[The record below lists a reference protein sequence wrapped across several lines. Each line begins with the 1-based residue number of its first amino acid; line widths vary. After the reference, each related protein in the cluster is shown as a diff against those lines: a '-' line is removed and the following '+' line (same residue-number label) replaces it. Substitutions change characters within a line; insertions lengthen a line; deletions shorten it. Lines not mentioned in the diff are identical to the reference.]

1 MSGHSKWSTI
11 KHKKGA
17 ADAKR
22 GQLFTK
28 LSREITVAA
37 REGSP
42 DPDMNFRLRLAMD
55 NAKAQNM
62 PKDTIERAVAKGAG
76 KGADGNALEELTYEA
91 YGPGGTGFI
100 IQTLTDNRNRAA
112 SSIRSK
118 ITRSG
123 GNLASNGAVSWNFEQ
138 KGLVTLE
145 VDGADADPEE
155 VALEVMDIGA
165 EDVDIEDDLVSVT
178 FPFNEFARAKVELE
192 TLTNVRVE
200 NAELAMVPNNTISL
214 EKSQAVQT
222 LRLLDELE
230 ELDDV
235 SKVFT
240 NVDFSDE
247 VLEEFLAGQG

>member
-28 LSREITVAA
+28 LTREITVAA

-42 DPDMNFRLRLAMD
+42 DPEMNFRLRLAVD

-76 KGADGNALEELTYEA
+76 TGADGVVLEELVYEA

-112 SSIRSK
+112 SGIRSK
-118 ITRSG
+118 VTRSG

-145 VDGADADPEE
+145 VEGADPEE

-165 EDVDIEDDLVSVT
+165 EDVEIEDELISIT
-178 FPFNEFARAKVELE
+178 FPFNEFARAKTELE
-192 TLTNVRVE
+192 GFDNVRVE
-200 NAELAMVPNNTISL
+200 TAELAMIPNSMVSL
-214 EKSQAVQT
+214 EKSQEVQT

-240 NVDFSDE
+240 NADFSDE
-247 VLEEFLAGQG
+247 VLEEFLSQSG

>member
-42 DPDMNFRLRLAMD
+42 DPEMNFRLRLAID

-62 PKDTIERAVAKGAG
+62 PKDNIERAVARGSG
-76 KGADGNALEELTYEA
+76 TGGEGNTLEELTYEA
-91 YGPGGTGFI
+91 YGPGGTGYI
-100 IQTLTDNRNRAA
+100 IQTLTDNRNRAT
-112 SSIRSK
+112 SGIRSK
-118 ITRSG
+118 ITRGG
-123 GNLASNGAVSWNFEQ
+123 GNLASNGSVSWNFEQ
-138 KGLVTLE
+138 KGLITVI
-145 VDGADADPEE
+145 VNDADPEE
-155 VALEVMDIGA
+155 IALEVMEIGA
-165 EDVDIEDDLVSVT
+165 EDVDIDDEYVNVT
-178 FPFNEFARAKVELE
+178 VAFNDFARAKSELE
-192 TLTNVRVE
+192 SLENIAIE
-200 NAELAMVPNNTISL
+200 NAELAMVPNSTITL
-214 EKSQAVQT
+214 EKSEAMQA

-235 SKVFT
+235 SKVYT
-240 NVDFSDE
+240 NADFSED
-247 VLEEFLAGQG
+247 VLQEFLEK

>member
-28 LSREITVAA
+28 LTREITVAA
-37 REGSP
+37 REGSD
-42 DPDMNFRLRLAMD
+42 DPDMNFHLRLAID
-55 NAKAQNM
+55 NAKSQNM

-112 SSIRSK
+112 SGIRSK
-118 ITRSG
+118 VTRSG

-145 VDGADADPEE
+145 VEGADPEE

-165 EDVDIEDDLVSVT
+165 EDVDIEQDLVSVT
-178 FPFNEFARAKVELE
+178 FPFNEFARAKTELE
-192 TLTNVRVE
+192 AFSDVRVE
-200 NAELAMVPNNTISL
+200 NAELAMVPNSTITL
-214 EKSQAVQT
+214 EKSQALQT

-240 NVDFSDE
+240 NADFPEE
-247 VLEEFLAGQG
+247 VLEEFLAQQG

>member
-28 LSREITVAA
+28 LTREITVAA
-37 REGSP
+37 REGSD
-42 DPDMNFRLRLAMD
+42 DPDMNFRLRLAID
-55 NAKAQNM
+55 NAKSQNM

-112 SSIRSK
+112 SGIRSK
-118 ITRSG
+118 VTRSG
-123 GNLASNGAVSWNFEQ
+123 GNLAANGAVSWNFEQ

-145 VDGADADPEE
+145 VEGADPEE

-165 EDVDIEDDLVSVT
+165 EDVDIEEDLVSIT
-178 FPFNEFARAKVELE
+178 FPFNEFARAKTELE
-192 TLTNVRVE
+192 SLSDVRVE
-200 NAELAMVPNNTISL
+200 NAELAMVPNSTITL
-214 EKSQAVQT
+214 EKSQALQT

-240 NVDFSDE
+240 NADFPEE
-247 VLEEFLAGQG
+247 VLEEFLAQQG

>member
-28 LSREITVAA
+28 LTREITVAA
-37 REGSP
+37 REGSD
-42 DPDMNFRLRLAMD
+42 DPDMNFRLRLAID
-55 NAKAQNM
+55 NAKSQNM

-112 SSIRSK
+112 SGIRSK
-118 ITRSG
+118 LTRSG
-123 GNLASNGAVSWNFEQ
+123 GNLAANGAVSWNFEQ

-145 VDGADADPEE
+145 VEGADPEE

-165 EDVDIEDDLVSVT
+165 EDVDIEEDLVSIT
-178 FPFNEFARAKVELE
+178 FPFNEFARAKTELE
-192 TLTNVRVE
+192 SLSEVRVE
-200 NAELAMVPNNTISL
+200 NAELAMIPNNTVPL
-214 EKSQAVQT
+214 EKSQALQT

-240 NVDFSDE
+240 NADFPEE
-247 VLEEFLAGQG
+247 VLEEFLAQQG

>member
-28 LSREITVAA
+28 LTREITVAA
-37 REGSP
+37 REGSD
-42 DPDMNFRLRLAMD
+42 DPDMNFRLRLAID
-55 NAKAQNM
+55 NAKSQNM

-112 SSIRSK
+112 SGIRSK
-118 ITRSG
+118 VTRSG

-145 VDGADADPEE
+145 VEGADPEE

-165 EDVDIEDDLVSVT
+165 EDVDIEEDLVSVT
-178 FPFNEFARAKVELE
+178 FPFNEFARAKTELE
-192 TLTNVRVE
+192 EFNDVRVE
-200 NAELAMVPNNTISL
+200 NAELAMVPNSTITL
-214 EKSQAVQT
+214 EKSQALQT

-240 NVDFSDE
+240 NADFPEE
-247 VLEEFLAGQG
+247 VLEEFLAQQG

>member
-28 LSREITVAA
+28 LTREITVAA
-37 REGSP
+37 REGSD
-42 DPDMNFRLRLAMD
+42 DPDMNFRLRLAID
-55 NAKAQNM
+55 NAKSQNM

-112 SSIRSK
+112 SGIRSK
-118 ITRSG
+118 LTRSG
-123 GNLASNGAVSWNFEQ
+123 GNLAANGAVSWNFEQ

-145 VDGADADPEE
+145 VEGADAEE

-165 EDVDIEDDLVSVT
+165 EDVEIEEDLVSIT
-178 FPFNEFARAKVELE
+178 FPFNEFAKAKTELE
-192 TLTNVRVE
+192 SLTDVRVE
-200 NAELAMVPNNTISL
+200 NAELAMVPNSTVSL
-214 EKSQAVQT
+214 GKSQALQT

-240 NVDFSDE
+240 NADFPEE
-247 VLEEFLAGQG
+247 VLEEFLAQQG

>member
-37 REGSP
+37 REGAP
-42 DPDMNFRLRLAMD
+42 DPEMNFRLRLAVD

-62 PKDTIERAVAKGAG
+62 PKDTIERAIAKGSG
-76 KGADGNALEELTYEA
+76 KGADGAALEELVYEA

-112 SSIRSK
+112 SGIRSK
-118 ITRSG
+118 VTRGG
-123 GNLASNGAVSWNFEQ
+123 GNLAANGAVSWNFEQ

-145 VDGADADPEE
+145 VAGADPEE

-165 EDVDIEDDLVSVT
+165 EDVDIDEDLVSIT
-178 FPFNEFARAKVELE
+178 FPFSEFARAKNELE
-192 TLTNVRVE
+192 ELDNVRVE
-200 NAELAMVPNNTISL
+200 SAELAMIPNTMVEL

-240 NVDFSDE
+240 NADFPEE
-247 VLEEFLAGQG
+247 VLEEFLAQQS

>member
-28 LSREITVAA
+28 LTREITVAA
-37 REGSP
+37 REGSD
-42 DPDMNFRLRLAMD
+42 DPDMNFRLRLAID
-55 NAKAQNM
+55 NAKSQNM

-112 SSIRSK
+112 SGIRSK
-118 ITRSG
+118 VTRSG

-145 VDGADADPEE
+145 VKGADPEE

-165 EDVDIEDDLVSVT
+165 EDVDIEEDLVSVT
-178 FPFNEFARAKVELE
+178 FPFNEFARAKTELE
-192 TLTNVRVE
+192 AFNDVRVE
-200 NAELAMVPNNTISL
+200 NAELAMVPNSTITL
-214 EKSQAVQT
+214 EKSQALQT

-240 NVDFSDE
+240 NADFPEE
-247 VLEEFLAGQG
+247 VLEEFLAQQG

>member
-28 LSREITVAA
+28 LTREITVAA
-37 REGSP
+37 REGSD
-42 DPDMNFRLRLAMD
+42 DPDMNFRLRLAID
-55 NAKAQNM
+55 NAKSQNM

-112 SSIRSK
+112 SGIRSK
-118 ITRSG
+118 VTRSG
-123 GNLASNGAVSWNFEQ
+123 GNLAANGAVSWNFEQ

-145 VDGADADPEE
+145 VEGADPEE

-165 EDVDIEDDLVSVT
+165 EDVDIEEDLVSIT
-178 FPFNEFARAKVELE
+178 FPFNEFARAKTELE
-192 TLTNVRVE
+192 SLSDVRVE
-200 NAELAMVPNNTISL
+200 NAELAMIPNNTVPL
-214 EKSQAVQT
+214 EKSQALQT

-240 NVDFSDE
+240 NADFPEE
-247 VLEEFLAGQG
+247 VLEEFLAQQG

>member
-42 DPDMNFRLRLAMD
+42 DPEMNFRLRLAVD

-62 PKDTIERAVAKGAG
+62 PKDTIDRAVAKGAG
-76 KGADGNALEELTYEA
+76 IGADGASLEELVYEA

-100 IQTLTDNRNRAA
+100 IKTLTDNRNRAA
-112 SSIRSK
+112 SGIRSK
-118 ITRSG
+118 VTRGG

-138 KGLVTLE
+138 KGLITLE
-145 VDGADADPEE
+145 VEGADPEE
-155 VALEVMDIGA
+155 VALEIMDIGA
-165 EDVDIEDDLVSVT
+165 EDVEIEDELISIT
-178 FPFNEFARAKVELE
+178 FPFNEFARAKTELE
-192 TLTNVRVE
+192 GFDNVRVE
-200 NAELAMVPNNTISL
+200 SAELAMIPNSMVSL

-240 NVDFSDE
+240 NADFPEE
-247 VLEEFLAGQG
+247 VLEEFLAESG

>member
-28 LSREITVAA
+28 LTREITVAA

-42 DPDMNFRLRLAMD
+42 DPDMNFRLRLAID
-55 NAKAQNM
+55 NAKSQNM

-112 SSIRSK
+112 SGIRSK
-118 ITRSG
+118 VTRSG

-145 VDGADADPEE
+145 VEGADPEE

-165 EDVDIEDDLVSVT
+165 EDVDIEEDLVSVT
-178 FPFNEFARAKVELE
+178 FPFNEFARAKTELE
-192 TLTNVRVE
+192 AFNDVRVE
-200 NAELAMVPNNTISL
+200 NAELAMVPNSTITL
-214 EKSQAVQT
+214 EKSQALQT

-240 NVDFSDE
+240 NADFPEE
-247 VLEEFLAGQG
+247 VLEEFLAQQG

>member
-28 LSREITVAA
+28 LTREITVAA

-42 DPDMNFRLRLAMD
+42 DPDMNFRLRLAID
-55 NAKAQNM
+55 NAKSQNM
-62 PKDTIERAVAKGAG
+62 PKDTIERAVAKGSG

-112 SSIRSK
+112 SGIRSK
-118 ITRSG
+118 VTRSG

-145 VDGADADPEE
+145 VEGADPEE

-165 EDVDIEDDLVSVT
+165 EDVDIEEDLVSVT
-178 FPFNEFARAKVELE
+178 FPFNEFARAKTELE
-192 TLTNVRVE
+192 AFNDVRVE
-200 NAELAMVPNNTISL
+200 NAELAMVPNSTIAL
-214 EKSQAVQT
+214 EKSQALQT

-240 NVDFSDE
+240 NADFPEE
-247 VLEEFLAGQG
+247 VLEEFLAQQG

>member
-28 LSREITVAA
+28 LTREITVAA
-37 REGSP
+37 REGAP
-42 DPDMNFRLRLAMD
+42 DPDMNFRLRLAID

-62 PKDTIERAVAKGAG
+62 PKDTIERAVAKGSG
-76 KGADGNALEELTYEA
+76 RGADGNALEELTYEA

-112 SSIRSK
+112 SGIRSK
-118 ITRSG
+118 VTRSG
-123 GNLASNGAVSWNFEQ
+123 GNLAANGAVSWNFEQ
-138 KGLVTLE
+138 KGLVTLGVE
-145 VDGADADPEE
+145 GADPEE

-165 EDVDIEDDLVSVT
+165 EDVEIEEDLVSIT
-178 FPFNEFARAKVELE
+178 FPFNEFARAKTELE
-192 TLTNVRVE
+192 SLNDVRVE
-200 NAELAMVPNNTISL
+200 NAELAMVPNSTISL
-214 EKSQAVQT
+214 EKSQALQT

-240 NVDFSDE
+240 NADFPEE
-247 VLEEFLAGQG
+247 VLEEFIAQQG

>member
-28 LSREITVAA
+28 LTREITVAA
-37 REGSP
+37 REGSD
-42 DPDMNFRLRLAMD
+42 DPDMNFRLRLAID
-55 NAKAQNM
+55 NAKSQNM

-112 SSIRSK
+112 SGIRSK
-118 ITRSG
+118 VTRSG
-123 GNLASNGAVSWNFEQ
+123 GNLAANGAVSWNFEQ

-145 VDGADADPEE
+145 VEGADPED

-165 EDVDIEDDLVSVT
+165 EDVEIEEDLISVT
-178 FPFNEFARAKVELE
+178 FAFNEFARAKTELE
-192 TLTNVRVE
+192 SLSDVRIE
-200 NAELAMVPNNTISL
+200 NAELAMVPNSTVNL
-214 EKSQAVQT
+214 EKSQALQT

-240 NVDFSDE
+240 NADFPDE
-247 VLEEFLAGQG
+247 VLEEFLTQQG

>member
-42 DPDMNFRLRLAMD
+42 DPDMNFRLRLAID

-91 YGPGGTGFI
+91 YGPGGTGLI

-112 SSIRSK
+112 SGIRSK
-118 ITRSG
+118 VTRSG
-123 GNLASNGAVSWNFEQ
+123 GNLAANGAVSWNFEQ

-145 VDGADADPEE
+145 VDGADPEE

-165 EDVDIEDDLVSVT
+165 EDVEIEKELISIT
-178 FPFNEFARAKVELE
+178 FPFSEFARAKTELE
-192 TLTNVRVE
+192 ALDNVRVE
-200 NAELAMVPNNTISL
+200 NAELAMIPNNTVVL

-235 SKVFT
+235 SKVFS
-240 NVDFSDE
+240 NADFSDE
-247 VLEEFLAGQG
+247 VLEEFIAGQS